1 MTTDAQRKRFRN
13 FGSEETVVKD
23 PISFEL
29 HGEEFHCRPVLQG
42 KVLLEIIANMD
53 ANDSSYI
60 AQTIS
65 KFFEYTLV
73 PESYERFDALLHDA
87 DKIVTV
93 ETLGEI
99 TSWLVEEYTARPTQR
114 PERS

>member
-13 FGSEETVVKD
+13 FGSDDVARD

-29 HGEEFHCRPVLQG
+29 YGEEFHCRTALQG

-53 ANDSSYI
+53 ANDSGYV

-65 KFFEYTLV
+65 KFFEYTLL
-73 PESYERFDALLHDA
+73 PESYERFDALLHHP
-87 DKIVTV
+87 DKIVSV

-99 TSWLVEEYTARPTQR
+99 TAWLVEEYTQRPTQR
-114 PERS
+114 PEPS